1 MNKILFQLKMTITV
15 FLSVMSGPVLAC
27 PIGDGSAMFKPV
39 QTPKA
44 FIQNSDGAHP
54 FSLIEPI
61 NFAIN
66 NNGNI
71 VVIDSQAGQIKVLTL
86 QGKELKYFATQG
98 SLPGQ
103 LNHAKGLA
111 LDEKNNIFIADTG
124 NHRIQRFD
132 SHGRFIKAWGQW
144 GNGENELN
152 NPTGITVDKQF
163 VYVSDTGNNRI
174 VIFKKNG
181 QFIRSFGAYGQGD
194 KQFNQPL
201 GIATDGFGNLYIADS
216 QNNQIKKYSRN
227 GKFYKA
233 FGTRGHLPGQLATP
247 YGVSIQQGLLT
258 VSELGNH
265 RIQVFK
271 ENGEFFRLLSLANM
285 QQSSNI
291 NVVNSADIRVHYPA
305 SFATSPNGQ
314 FTLACEPQAITC
326 SAFHNGKQL
335 TNTVMEDSTRWDL
348 GPGHLH
354 YTSGIAVTDDK
365 WQGEIIAIL
374 DAEAHSV
381 ALFHYYNKKTKLIS
395 QIGGFGQQAGLFKS
409 PSGIAFSED
418 GNTLAVSDAHNHRIQ
433 LFNVIKNKQNQVTGV
448 TFKVSLGA
456 YGAAKGQFNTPTQ
469 IYFNNNNLYVLD
481 LYNQRVQ
488 IFDEK
493 LIFSQ
498 SYPLPGYKNA
508 KISITDF
515 ALMDKSKKIF
525 MNKSEK
531 TLLLVDENNK
541 IEQKIGER
549 SIKNRKRQMQ
559 EDRFTSPSHIAVD
572 NNKNIYITDQADQNI
587 KKFNA
592 QGEYLDAWG
601 QWGSGK
607 LEFYKPK
614 SLAINKNKIYVV
626 DYGNYRVKILGLN
639 GKYHDEFAIGKRL

>member
-1 MNKILFQLKMTITV
+1 MNKILFQLMII
-15 FLSVMSGPVLAC
+15 FLLFSVLRKPMLAC
-27 PIGDGSAMFKPV
+27 PIGEGSAMFKPV

-44 FIQNSDGAHP
+44 FIQKSDGAHS

-132 SHGRFIKAWGQW
+132 SQGRFIKTWGQW

-174 VIFKKNG
+174 VVFKKNG
-181 QFIRSFGAYGQGD
+181 QFIRSFGAYGQSD
-194 KQFNQPL
+194 EQFNQPL
-201 GIATDGFGNLYIADS
+201 GLATDGYGNVYIADS

-227 GKFYKA
+227 GKFYNA

-271 ENGEFFRLLSLANM
+271 ENGEFFRPFSLANWHK
-285 QQSSNI
+285 SSNVS
-291 NVVNSADIRVHYPA
+291 VVNPADIRVHYPA

-335 TNTVMEDSTRWDL
+335 ARSVMEDSTRWEL
-348 GPGHLH
+348 GPSNLH
-354 YTSGIAVTDDK
+354 YTSAIAVTDGK
-365 WQGEIIAIL
+365 LQGKIIAVL

-381 ALFHYYNKKTKLIS
+381 AVFHYQNKKTKLIS

-409 PSGIAFSED
+409 PSGIAFSEG

-433 LFNVIKNKQNQVTGV
+433 LFNVIKNKQSVVTGIN
-448 TFKVSLGA
+448 FKVSLGA
-456 YGAAKGQFNTPTQ
+456 HGRAEGEFNTPTQ
-469 IYFNNNNLYVLD
+469 LYYKGGNLHVLD

-488 IFDEK
+488 IFDK
-493 LIFSQ
+493 QLKFSQ
-498 SYPLPGYKNA
+498 SYPLPSDKNT
-508 KISITDF
+508 KISVTDF
-515 ALMDKSKKIF
+515 ALMAKSKKIYV
-525 MNKSEK
+525 NKHEK
-531 TLLLVDENNK
+531 TLLIVDKNNK

-559 EDRFTSPSHIAVD
+559 EDRFKSPSHIAVD
-572 NNKNIYITDQADQNI
+572 NNQNIYITDQADQNI
-587 KKFNA
+587 KKFNVH
-592 QGEYLDAWG
+592 GEYLSAWG

-614 SLAINKNKIYVV
+614 SLAVNKNKIYVV
-626 DYGNYRVKILGLN
+626 DYGNYRVQILGLN
-639 GKYHDEFAIGKRL
+639 GKYHGEFAMGKRL